1 MGDRYTG
8 GCIRSSVLILRRGD
22 SSGVRG
28 NGDMDLFLLRFKV
41 NGIRKRNFLYG
52 NIEFRIFL
60 EFSME
65 GKIYYRFKILLNNG
79 NFV

>member
-8 GCIRSSVLILRRGD
+8 GCIRSSVLILRRG
-22 SSGVRG
+22 GVRG
-28 NGDMDLFLLRFKV
+28 DGDMDLFLLRFKV
-41 NGIRKRNFLYG
+41 NGIRKRNFPYG

-60 EFSME
+60 EFSTE